1 MRTLFQSVL
10 LTLTCLLLS
19 PMAQAQITDSSCTAQ
34 KVYYSLADA
43 LKEPDQ
49 VKYLDL
55 SMNKLTAFPMEIL
68 QLKNL
73 ECLDLSFNRIP
84 TLPAE
89 LTQLSHL
96 HYINLMGTRYMAKA
110 PAVLGKMPS
119 LKTVDLSDHPEWS
132 LATFNEA
139 KALMP
144 NVKIIK

>member
-1 MRTLFQSVL
+1 
-10 LTLTCLLLS
+10 
-19 PMAQAQITDSSCTAQ
+19 MAQAQINDSSCTAQ
-34 KVYYSLADA
+34 KVYYSIADA

-68 QLKNL
+68 QFKNL

-110 PAVLGKMPS
+110 PAVLGKIPS

-132 LATFNEA
+132 AATFNEA

>member
-1 MRTLFQSVL
+1 MRTVL
-10 LTLTCLLLS
+10 KSIVLIMSCLLLS
-19 PMAQAQITDSSCTAQ
+19 IMAQAQINDSSCTAQ
-34 KVYYSLADA
+34 KVYYSIADA

-68 QLKNL
+68 QFKNL

-110 PAVLGKMPS
+110 PAVLGKIPS

-132 LATFNEA
+132 AATFNEA